1 MQAVK
6 LRDNIYWVGAI
17 DWNLRNFHGYET
29 GRGSTYNAYL
39 IIDEHI
45 TLIDTVKAEFASEM
59 IERIES
65 VVPVDKIEYIISNHV
80 EPDHSGAIPE
90 MIKLNPDVT
99 VLTSFP
105 SGDKGLRMYYGDMKT
120 KPMRSGESFST
131 GRYTF
136 NFVTTP
142 MVHWPDNMVT
152 YLAEEKILF
161 SNDAFG
167 EHYATLERFDTGLD
181 ESILFYEVEKY
192 YANIVQPYSQQVRGV
207 MKIVDTLDISM
218 IAPSHGVIWRDK
230 VDKIIA
236 KYKEMSEETLTDC
249 AVVVYDT
256 MWKSTEKIAKAIAD
270 GFEKKGIKVKL
281 FDLKIN
287 HESNIIVDVMKSKYI
302 AVGSPTLNNTMMPN
316 VAKFLTYMQGL
327 TLKNKKYVA
336 FGSYGWGG
344 QSIALVDR
352 CLEEMKLTRFA
363 DMIRVQYRPDK
374 ETLDSVREK
383 IAGALGDTLI

>member
-105 SGDKGLRMYYGDMKT
+105 SGDKGLRMYYGDMNT

-236 KYKEMSEETLTDC
+236 KYKEMSEETLTDR

-270 GFEKKGIKVKL
+270 GFERKGIKVKL

-327 TLKNKKYVA
+327 TLKNKKYTTYVTV
-336 FGSYGWGG
+336 S
-344 QSIALVDR
+344 
-352 CLEEMKLTRFA
+352 
-363 DMIRVQYRPDK
+363 
-374 ETLDSVREK
+374 
-383 IAGALGDTLI
+383 

>member
-65 VVPVDKIEYIISNHV
+65 VVPVDRIEYIISNHV

-105 SGDKGLRMYYGDMKT
+105 SGDKGLRMYYGDMNT

-236 KYKEMSEETLTDC
+236 KYKEMSEEMLTDC